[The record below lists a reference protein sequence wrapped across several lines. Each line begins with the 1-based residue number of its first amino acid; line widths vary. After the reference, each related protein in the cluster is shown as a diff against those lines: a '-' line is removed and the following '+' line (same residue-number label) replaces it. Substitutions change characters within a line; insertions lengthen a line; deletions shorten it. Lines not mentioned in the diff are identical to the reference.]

1 MSSETDTP
9 SEEHKGQGEISLASV
24 LNILWR
30 RRWIVIALPALGLI
44 AGIVYG
50 QVVTPLYKATATI
63 RPGITAFDRNG
74 GGRREWRLKDL
85 TRWFESGMYRPYT
98 AELMGRDPSDVPLV
112 RADFIQR
119 GLQNIQGGNVIT
131 LSVLDASPENAV
143 DGLQSSL
150 AAFTEYAMADTLSNS
165 IVLTRRGLEIQIDEL
180 RRYQSVLEARVD
192 SLNADLAVARVES
205 LQIDDEAARLAFAVD
220 RLETER
226 QAQMAKRRSLE
237 RRLAQLEADR
247 EELTLARKR
256 VRERLGEGG
265 VDAPEGVRPQAM
277 ITDAEVL
284 RALVSSSAELD
295 RNAAMVKTQIDT
307 LEQGIGSLERRI
319 AVRERANRATIAL
332 ERAEAGRLMHDLRM
346 ARDFEVPN
354 AIRSVQLRIREKLG
368 QLYAL
373 SPIEKIGRVQVS
385 DEPVR
390 PRTKRAITILTFL
403 GLVGGI
409 AGAYVFDY
417 LWSHRRRIFRD

>member
-1 MSSETDTP
+1 MSSEPDTS
-9 SEEHKGQGEISLASV
+9 SEEHEGEISLASV

-143 DGLQSSL
+143 DGLQTSL

-180 RRYQSVLEARVD
+180 RRYRSVLEARVD

-205 LQIDDEAARLAFAVD
+205 LQIDDEAARLAFD
-220 RLETER
+220 ITRLR
-226 QAQMAKRRSLE
+226 DKRDVMAKRRAALQQRLSRLE
-237 RRLAQLEADR
+237 ENR
-247 EELTLARKR
+247 EELARTRAR
-256 VRERLGEGG
+256 VRERID
-265 VDAPEGVRPQAM
+265 VDASDAPSGVRPQAV

-284 RALVSSSAELD
+284 RGLVTSTAELD
-295 RNAAMVKTQIDT
+295 RDAATVSSVID
-307 LEQGIGSLERRI
+307 SLEREIGSAEREAVFLETRNRTLI
-319 AVRERANRATIAL
+319 AFQ
-332 ERAEAGRLMHDLRM
+332 RAEAGRLMQDLRM
-346 ARDFEVPN
+346 ARDFQVPN

-385 DEPVR
+385 DDPVR
-390 PRTKRAITILTFL
+390 PRKKRAITILTFL